1 MVLWCV
7 SFLVIYLLPSVPS
20 ADPPFLPCPALP
32 CPAIALIWASGLWIT
47 SRITDWEAAHS
58 ISLPS
63 LCPLA
68 LLPSLSLYRSTTFT
82 HPPHPHTEIAQ
93 SLTLFLFSFPSCH
106 LISRTTSLYP
116 PPPTYQ
122 HGSFRHVLS
131 CHSSFSSFSPNTPL
145 PPHLPISLTLHLLQ
159 SPHLPCVSTP
169 LPSSPLTFSLRPFHP
184 PFLQH
189 DNHRNNDAE
198 AESCFSRMINLL

>member
-1 MVLWCV
+1 MCLFFGHLSPALCPLCW
-7 SFLVIYLLPSVPS
+7 SPLPP
-20 ADPPFLPCPALP
+20 LP

-82 HPPHPHTEIAQ
+82 HPSSPTHRNSPVSHTFP
-93 SLTLFLFSFPSCH
+93 LLFSLVSPDLTYH
-106 LISRTTSLYP
+106 LSI
-116 PPPTYQ
+116 PPTYQ